1 MQFFLASSRC
11 FVSHA
16 VRETPVEFTL
26 VSPSENLVNGLCET
40 KMDGLGVIIISLAFV
55 ALIGLFLFAA
65 YSGELYWVA
74 GMAQW

>member
-1 MQFFLASSRC
+1 MFC
-11 FVSHA
+11 I
-16 VRETPVEFTL
+16 
-26 VSPSENLVNGLCET
+26 SPSENLVNGLCET

-55 ALIGLFLFAA
+55 ALFGLFLFAA